1 MPSRRVVLAVL
12 TLTALLLAS
21 PSPSLEAQG
30 LRGKF
35 SQLFVFGPGGL
46 ELFLPG
52 SADPSNPASVQ
63 VHGKHFIPS
72 SVDANGSLI
81 SFISNAISGA
91 AANAPSSAASS
102 GTTFRFEGGVP
113 VPTSVSS
120 GPVFGERAPTLGR
133 GRVFV
138 GFNSSRA
145 HFASIRGVD
154 MHDIK
159 FTFTHQN
166 VTSAT
171 SPGCD
176 SIAGGD
182 CRLMGVPKLENDV
195 MDFRMMLDVDVT
207 VNAFTMTYGLTDR
220 LDLSFE
226 LPLVTVDLSGSSY
239 AQMVPFGGPPAAH
252 FFGGTPDKPILD
264 ASQAVSGHATGMG
277 DVAARLKIS
286 VSHSARSAFSLLVDA
301 RFPTGNTEDLLGA
314 GYFTARGLA
323 IVSARFGAFTPHANV
338 GYTARGGPLRN
349 DAVLATV
356 GFDHLMAPWATLA
369 ADLLTEF
376 QIGANKLRL
385 PGVVTYDAPFKRT
398 VLPTTMPDIRDDLIN
413 ASFGFKFRT
422 FGDLTAVTNAIVPLN
437 RPGLR
442 SNVLYTFGLEYGF

>member
-1 MPSRRVVLAVL
+1 MLSRKSGFVLLASA
-12 TLTALLLAS
+12 ALLLQPAA
-21 PSPSLEAQG
+21 LGAQG
-30 LRGKF
+30 LREKF

-72 SVDANGSLI
+72 AVDANGSLI
-81 SFISNAISGA
+81 SFISNAVSGA

-120 GPVFGERAPTLGR
+120 GPVFGERGPTLGR

-138 GFNSSRA
+138 GFNSNHA

-154 MHDIK
+154 MHDIR

-166 VTSAT
+166 VTNAT

-176 SIAGGD
+176 SIAGGN
-182 CRLMGVPKLENDV
+182 CNLMGVPKLENDV
-195 MDFRMMLDVDVT
+195 MDFRMSLDVDVT
-207 VNAFTMTYGLTDR
+207 VNSFAITYGLTDR

-226 LPLVTVDLSGSSY
+226 LPIVTVDMTGSSA
-239 AQMVPFGGPPAAH
+239 AQIIPFGGPPAAH
-252 FFGGTPDKPILD
+252 FFGGTPDNPVLN
-264 ASQAVSGHATGMG
+264 AANAVTGHATGLG
-277 DVAARLKIS
+277 DVAARLKYN
-286 VSHSARSAFSLLVDA
+286 VSQSARSAFSLLLDA
-301 RFPTGNTEDLLGA
+301 RFPTGSADDLLGA

-349 DAVLATV
+349 DAVLATL

-369 ADLLTEF
+369 LDLLSEF
-376 QIGANKLRL
+376 QVGANKLKL

-398 VLPTTMPDIRDDLIN
+398 VLPTTMPDIRDDLVN
-413 ASFGFKFRT
+413 GSVGMKFRT
-422 FGDLTAVTNAIVPLN
+422 FGDLTAVTNAIIPLN
-437 RPGLR
+437 RAGLR
-442 SNVLYTFGLEYGF
+442 ANVLYTIGLEYGF

>member
-1 MPSRRVVLAVL
+1 MLSRTWRSAVL
-12 TLTALLLAS
+12 VSAVL
-21 PSPSLEAQG
+21 SLQPAVLRAQG
-30 LRGKF
+30 LRDKF
-35 SQLFVFGPGGL
+35 AQLFVFGANGL

-52 SADPSNPASVQ
+52 SADPSNPASIQ

-72 SVDANGSLI
+72 AVDANGSLI

-120 GPVFGERAPTLGR
+120 GPVFGERGPTLGR

-138 GFNSSRA
+138 GFNSNRA

-154 MHDIK
+154 MHDIE
-159 FTFTHQN
+159 FVFTHQN
-166 VTSAT
+166 VTNAS

-176 SIAGGD
+176 SIAAGD

-195 MDFRMMLDVDVT
+195 MNFRMALDVDVN
-207 VNAFTMTYGLTDR
+207 VNAFALTYGLTDH

-226 LPLVTVDLSGSSY
+226 LPIVSVDLSGNSV
-239 AQMVPFGGPPAAH
+239 AQIVPFGGPPAAH
-252 FFGGTPDKPILD
+252 FFGGTPDNPVLT
-264 ASQAVSGHATGMG
+264 ASQAVTGHATGLG
-277 DVAARLKIS
+277 DIAVRVKYN
-286 VSHSARSAFSLLVDA
+286 VRQSAQTAFSLLADA
-301 RFPTGNTEDLLGA
+301 RFATGNTENLLGA

-323 IVSARFGAFTPHANV
+323 IFSARFGAFTPHANV
-338 GYTARGGPLRN
+338 GYVARGGPLRN

-356 GFDHLMAPWATLA
+356 GFDHLMAPWATFA
-369 ADLLTEF
+369 ADLLSEF
-376 QIGANKLRL
+376 QVGANKLRL
-385 PGVVTYDAPFKRT
+385 PGVVTYDAPFRRT
-398 VLPTTMPDIRDDLIN
+398 VLPTTMPDVRDDLIN
-413 ASFGFKFRT
+413 GSVGFKFRT

-437 RPGLR
+437 RAGLR
-442 SNVLYTFGLEYGF
+442 PNVLYTFGLEYGF